1 MCTYCHRRP
10 KFSGKEQCGQTCA
23 DKAKRACLLC
33 KARPKNKK
41 YHFCGKTCKGI
52 ATKLTP
58 LILEIPKG
66 HITYDMVENKFK
78 GGWKVG
84 TPPAITK
91 IFKVIENDAFLKPYD
106 AYRKRVGPKENYLY
120 HGTKRQCQFGVST
133 TTLCASAS
141 CAICNILK
149 TSFKVEIANPG
160 GTFGQGIYSSSA
172 SSMAFGYCGA
182 GGAMLLNKVVLGNS
196 FQASSGIKN
205 CPPGN
210 DSVVHDPQGS
220 YNQTIVY
227 NNDAIRP
234 VFLIMFQ

>member
-10 KFSGKEQCGQTCA
+10 KFSSKEQCGRTCA

-33 KARPKNKK
+33 KTRPKNKK
-41 YHFCGKTCKGI
+41 YHFCGKTCKNI
-52 ATKLTP
+52 ATKSTP

-66 HITYDMVENKFK
+66 HVTYDMVENKFK

-120 HGTKRQCQFGVST
+120 HGTKRQCQLGVST
-133 TTLCASAS
+133 TKLCASAT

-149 TSFKVEIANPG
+149 TSYKVEVANLG
-160 GTFGQGIYSSSA
+160 SFGQGVYTSSA
-172 SSMAFGYCGA
+172 SNMSFGFCGA
-182 GGAMLLNKVVLGNS
+182 GGAMLLNKVVLGKS
-196 FQASSGIKN
+196 VQVSSCLSS
-205 CPPGN
+205 CPAGY
-210 DSVVHDPQGS
+210 DSVVYDPQGAS
-220 YNQTIVY
+220 NETIVY
-227 NNDAIRP
+227 SNDALRP